1 MFSKTL
7 RTLLQCLPPCDREDY
22 YFHRYTSTDREMNG
36 KFANLA
42 DKFRVDMH
50 YHDLIVDKFEEVAIT
65 TIPGFVGEL
74 GGQSNLFLGM
84 SIISVIQA
92 MRLLGLKIG
101 AILRRVL
108 RTVCPSLVRS
118 KQ

>member
-1 MFSKTL
+1 
-7 RTLLQCLPPCDREDY
+7 
-22 YFHRYTSTDREMNG
+22 MNG

-42 DKFRVDMH
+42 DKFRVDLH
-50 YHDLIVDKFEEVAIT
+50 YHDLIVDTFEEVVIT
-65 TIPGFVGEL
+65 TVPGFVAEL

-92 MRLLGLKIG
+92 MRVLWLKIVV
-101 AILRRVL
+101 ILRRVP
-108 RTVCPSLVRS
+108 RIFCPSLVRS